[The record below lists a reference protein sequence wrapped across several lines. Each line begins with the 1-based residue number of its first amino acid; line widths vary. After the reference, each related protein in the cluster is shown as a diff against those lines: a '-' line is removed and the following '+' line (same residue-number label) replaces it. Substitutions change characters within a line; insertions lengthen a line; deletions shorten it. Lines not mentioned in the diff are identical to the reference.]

1 MLIIIGLSVLLA
13 LFALTDALSPRQRM
27 EEYCR
32 LECKEN
38 KIRDHSICC

>member
-1 MLIIIGLSVLLA
+1 MLIFIGVTALIA
-13 LFALTDALSPRQRM
+13 LFALMDMLSPRQRM

-32 LECKEN
+32 LECKES

>member
-1 MLIIIGLSVLLA
+1 MLIVIGLATLLA
-13 LFALTDALSPRQRM
+13 LFALLDVLSPRQRM

-32 LECKEN
+32 LECKES

>member
-1 MLIIIGLSVLLA
+1 MLIFIGITALIT
-13 LFALTDALSPRQRM
+13 LFALMDILSPRQRM

-32 LECKEN
+32 LECKES